1 MKSLFQITI
10 IILILSIASAF
21 VPHFPTRGVVRKI
34 AADTR
39 IFSVVEDPT
48 SMKASELR
56 KELQSYGIS
65 TASFFEK
72 SELVEAV
79 EKARKEG
86 KKPIN
91 ADVNE
96 STGTE
101 SRTDSSGASREQRI
115 AEEKLKC
122 DKMKVGELK
131 KELESL
137 GISTK
142 SFFEKTEFVQA
153 LAEARIDGVKK
164 NSRSGR
170 KASAEEPYDPSYRDV
185 VMKKMTDPRALASGG
200 KVIDI
205 RLK

>member
-1 MKSLFQITI
+1 MKVLLQITI
-10 IILILSIASAF
+10 LILIICATTAF
-21 VPHFPTRGVVRKI
+21 APHIPMRGVVRKVG
-34 AADTR
+34 TETQ

-91 ADVNE
+91 DDSNDSSDA
-96 STGTE
+96 TKQ
-101 SRTDSSGASREQRI
+101 RDSSGGSRESKI

-122 DKMKVGELK
+122 NNMKVGELK

-142 SFFEKTEFVQA
+142 SFFEKSEFVQA
-153 LAEARIDGVKK
+153 LAEARVDGTKK
-164 NSRSGR
+164 NARSNK
-170 KASAEEPYDPSYRDV
+170 KASTQEPYDPSYRDV

-200 KVIDI
+200 TVIDI

>member
-1 MKSLFQITI
+1 MLYLT
-10 IILILSIASAF
+10 SAF
-21 VPHFPTRGVVRKI
+21 APHISMRGVVRKI
-34 AADTR
+34 KTDTQ

-91 ADVNE
+91 GDSSDSAEETNKADN
-96 STGTE
+96 
-101 SRTDSSGASREQRI
+101 SGASRDQKI

-122 DKMKVGELK
+122 NKMKVGELK

-153 LAEARIDGVKK
+153 LAEARVDGVKK
-164 NSRSGR
+164 NTRSNR
-170 KASAEEPYDPSYRDV
+170 KGSVEEPYDPSYRDV